1 MMLVGL
7 LFAGVSLIGLIC
19 NFISLK
25 TTVLGVSSTSHLSL
39 KEWFDTINN
48 YQDIDEI
55 ANWQVARVLL
65 IVTTVLLVVMAVLML
80 AKCLVK
86 HPFLKWSTLGLSIA
100 VIVCALIFMIMTF
113 SGCQALSGNI
123 IIAGAEYM
131 ASVGVYLLGIGAML
145 SAVMALVVALR
156 K

>member
-7 LFAGVSLIGLIC
+7 LFAGVSLFGLVC

-25 TTVLGVSSTSHLSL
+25 TTVLGVSSTSQLSL

-86 HPFLKWSTLGLSIA
+86 HPFLKWSILGLSIA